1 MQKAVL
7 FVTWNRLET
16 TQQSFS
22 SIKKAKP
29 PRLYIASDGH
39 RDGKEGEREIIN
51 NVREWILSNIDW
63 DCEVKTRFLEKNSGG
78 CAKGVSEAVTWFFN
92 EEKEGIILEDDCVA
106 SASFFSFCEELL
118 NRYRDDKRVWS
129 ITGEGN
135 YEDQKAKTSYYFAK
149 IPHCWGWATWAD
161 RWKQF
166 KFDLSDY
173 KEKNINFFQKM
184 KIFKNFGEIF

>member
-1 MQKAVL
+1 M
-7 FVTWNRLET
+7 
-16 TQQSFS
+16 
-22 SIKKAKP
+22 
-29 PRLYIASDGH
+29 
-39 RDGKEGEREIIN
+39 
-51 NVREWILSNIDW
+51 
-63 DCEVKTRFLEKNSGG
+63 C
-78 CAKGVSEAVTWFFN
+78 
-92 EEKEGIILEDDCVA
+92 
-106 SASFFSFCEELL
+106 SFCEELL